1 MLSLERLRV
10 LHAIA
15 TYGSVTAAADVLHV
29 TTSAISQ
36 QMAKLEREAG
46 QRLLERHGRGVR
58 LTDAAVLLAGH
69 AEHLLSLA
77 ERAEA
82 DLEAHR
88 GAVAGRLTLAAF
100 ATAARGLG
108 PGALRTLRRDHPRLR
123 VTLEEAE
130 PHESVPRVARGDLD
144 LAVVQDWFNAP
155 LALPPGLNRA
165 GLLDDVADLALPE
178 DHPLADRGTVGIGEV
193 AGEPWIT
200 WSQGWVCNA
209 WLTHTLRSHG
219 AEPEIAHTAAEH
231 HTQLALVAAGLGV
244 AVIPRLGRDP
254 VPYGIRFAEVNP
266 PLTRRVYAVWRA
278 DADRRPSIRAV
289 IRALREAGTG
299 DDDPARSPAAS

>member
-46 QRLLERHGRGVR
+46 QRLLVRHGRGVR
-58 LTDAAVLLAGH
+58 LTDAAELLAGH
-69 AEHLLSLA
+69 AERMLSLA
-77 ERAEA
+77 EQAEA

-88 GAVAGRLTLAAF
+88 GAVTGRLTLAAF

-108 PGALRTLRRDHPRLR
+108 PAALRALRRDHSRLR
-123 VTLEEAE
+123 VGLEEAE
-130 PHESVPRVARGDLD
+130 PHETVPRVARGDLD
-144 LAVVQDWFNAP
+144 LAVVQDWYNAP
-155 LALPPGLNRA
+155 LALPAGLRRA
-165 GLLDDVADLALPE
+165 ALLDDVADLALPE
-178 DHPLADRGTVGIGEV
+178 DHPLAGRDTVEIEEV
-193 AGEPWIT
+193 TGEPWIT
-200 WSQGWVCNA
+200 WSRGWVCNA
-209 WLTHTLRSHG
+209 WLLHTLRSHD

-254 VPYGIRFAEVNP
+254 VPEGVRFAEVRP
-266 PLTRRVYAVWRA
+266 SLTRRVYAVWRA
-278 DADRRPSIRAV
+278 DADRRPSIRAA
-289 IRALREAGTG
+289 IKALRH
-299 DDDPARSPAAS
+299 AA

>member
-15 TYGSVTAAADVLHV
+15 AYGSVTAAADVLHV

-46 QRLLERHGRGVR
+46 QRLLERSGRGVR
-58 LTDAAVLLAGH
+58 LTDAAELLVAHAGRML
-69 AEHLLSLA
+69 ALA

-82 DLEAHR
+82 DLEAHH

-100 ATAARGLG
+100 ATAARGLA
-108 PGALRTLRRDHPRLR
+108 PAALQDLRRDHPRLR
-123 VTLEEAE
+123 VGLEEAE
-130 PHESVPRVARGDLD
+130 PHETVPRVARGDLD
-144 LAVVQDWFNAP
+144 MAVVQDWFNAP
-155 LALPPGLNRA
+155 LALPDGLRRA
-165 GLLDDVADLALPE
+165 GLLDDVADVALPE
-178 DHPLADRGTVGIGEV
+178 GHPLAGRDAVDLDEL

-200 WSQGWVCNA
+200 WSLGWVCNA
-209 WLTHTLRSHG
+209 WLLHTLRSHG
-219 AEPEIAHTAAEH
+219 TEPDIAHTAAEH

-244 AVIPRLGRDP
+244 AIVPRLGREP
-254 VPYGIRFAEVNP
+254 LPCGVHFAEVRP
-266 PLTRRVYAVWRA
+266 ALARHVYAVWRA

-289 IRALREAGTG
+289 VEALRRS
-299 DDDPARSPAAS
+299 ARSGLRMI